1 MQDFKFNKKWLSQ
14 FAGRIIGSP
23 KIEIAKRQ
31 FTTNQIPGRSKES
44 YIDYGYYSNVEFE
57 RQIGLL
63 SVIYGNTSDKLIE
76 SIIEWLTNSTGYC
89 EFKDTQHRGMHTTAY
104 LINIS
109 DVVRELRTYST
120 ATLKFSREAFW
131 FSDDGKV
138 ELRYSAQEAQNG
150 INLINPYKFTALPTI
165 EIELSSSA
173 HASFE
178 ILFNNQL
185 QEFILNTT
193 DKSER
198 KVIIDF
204 SKSLMFVD
212 DINKKKYLDFDFEEV
227 RGLENNNIITV
238 KSNSDYTTINSVS
251 IKPCWRRL

>member
-1 MQDFKFNKKWLSQ
+1 MEDFKFNKRWLSQ
-14 FAGRIIGSP
+14 FGGRIIGLP

-31 FTTNQIPGRSKES
+31 FSTNQIPGRSKES

-76 SIIEWLTNSTGYC
+76 SLIEWLTNSTGYC
-89 EFKDTQHRGMHTTAY
+89 EFKDTQHKGMYTTAY

-131 FSDDGKV
+131 FLDSGKV
-138 ELRYSAQEAQNG
+138 ELRYSAREAENG
-150 INLINPYKFTALPTI
+150 INLINPYEFTALPYI
-165 EIELSSSA
+165 EIMLSSIA
-173 HASFE
+173 HASFD
-178 ILFNNQL
+178 ISFNGKL
-185 QEFILNTT
+185 QKFVLNTT
-193 DKSER
+193 DNSDR
-198 KVIIDF
+198 KIIIDF
-204 SKSLMFVD
+204 SKLIMFVD
-212 DINKKKYLDFDFEEV
+212 DVNDKKYLDFDFDSA
-227 RGLENNNIITV
+227 GLDNDNVITV
-238 KSNSDYTTINSVS
+238 KSSSDYTTIKSVR